1 MTATGPFDIELSRT
15 EWRLLRALA
24 TGAGNKQIARELDKS
39 ELTVRN
45 QLSALFRK
53 IKVVNRTQA
62 VHWHHEYLHV
72 TETQFISASTPLS
85 AGHPYA
91 ESEVIDLA

>member
-1 MTATGPFDIELSRT
+1 MPATEQFEIELSRT
-15 EWRLLRALA
+15 EWRLLRVLA
-24 TGAGNKQIARELDKS
+24 TGASNKQIARELDKS

-72 TETQFISASTPLS
+72 TETQLIGASAPLS
-85 AGHPYA
+85 ADAP
-91 ESEVIDLA
+91 VCRI